1 MTSTLFKNKRICQD
15 NGIKIVRARL
25 VYCSTIWVC
34 LCVCNSKTS
43 TENKHDD
50 KKESTNDKS
59 GLFEIKMKSLQLNVL
74 VRLKPLHALWF
85 SLVRHFFFHGT
96 KTEHIAYAFVCP
108 QMSIAFILWAVWNLK
123 CRFSSLMHSTGTW
136 KLKPKHTLNINNAIV
151 FLVHLQNCVRLEFLL
166 HLYKPVLHSS
176 NL

>member
-43 TENKHDD
+43 TENKRDD

-85 SLVRHFFFHGT
+85 SLVRPFFSRNKNRTHRLCIRLPTDVYCIYSVGCLKFKMQIFLSHALDRNVKT
-96 KTEHIAYAFVCP
+96 KTKTH
-108 QMSIAFILWAVWNLK
+108 
-123 CRFSSLMHSTGTW
+123 T
-136 KLKPKHTLNINNAIV
+136 KH
-151 FLVHLQNCVRLEFLL
+151 Q
-166 HLYKPVLHSS
+166 
-176 NL
+176 